1 MKCKNCGNEFTEGIF
16 CPECGTKI
24 DVSNDSKN
32 VEVTKDEEKV
42 KELENQK
49 SKEEV
54 IVAEQPKRKQEEA
67 LQEKKIEEQV
77 RIENEKEKQNAGKPM
92 AIASLI
98 FGIISICSLGAFIIP
113 EILGIVFAFISKK
126 GDKMKGTAKAG
137 LICSIIGI
145 TIFSF
150 FMIASTII
158 SK

>member
-1 MKCKNCGNEFTEGIF
+1 MICKKCGNEFTEGIF

-32 VEVTKDEEKV
+32 VEVAKDEEEI
-42 KELENQK
+42 KELEDQK

-54 IVAEQPKRKQEEA
+54 NVAEQFKRKQEEA
-67 LQEKKIEEQV
+67 LRQKKIEEQV
-77 RIENEKEKQNAGKPM
+77 RIESEKGKQNAGKPM

-98 FGIISICSLGAFIIP
+98 FGIISICSFGAFIIP

-126 GDKMKGTAKAG
+126 GDKMRGTAKAG

-145 TIFSF
+145 AIFSF